1 MLGVDLMTEKEGQ
14 WVYILTCG
22 DNSMY
27 VGMTKDIV
35 KRYFQ
40 HITKTAKCKYT
51 RRKDKH
57 PLKLSVCWKIF
68 GTRGDAIKV
77 EMFIKK
83 GQKNLKNILV
93 KDPDSLTKMFYESTN
108 HNLNISNFEDIQGIE
123 EKVQK
128 MLS

>member
-1 MLGVDLMTEKEGQ
+1 MTESDNQ

-35 KRYFQ
+35 RRYAQ

-57 PLKLSVCWKIF
+57 PLKLSVCWKVF
-68 GTRGDAIKV
+68 GSRGDAIKV

-83 GQKNLKNILV
+83 HTRKIKNEFLEQPHRLKDL
-93 KDPDSLTKMFYESTN
+93 FYESTN
-108 HNLNISNFEDIQGIE
+108 YDLDIRFFEKIEDIELRVE
-123 EKVQK
+123 EIIG
-128 MLS
+128 